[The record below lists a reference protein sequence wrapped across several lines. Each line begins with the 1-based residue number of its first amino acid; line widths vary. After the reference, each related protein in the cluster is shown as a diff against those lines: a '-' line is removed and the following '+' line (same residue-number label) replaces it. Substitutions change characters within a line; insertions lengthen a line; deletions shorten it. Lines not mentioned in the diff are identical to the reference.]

1 MKKQLLSLSLAA
13 LVLGVSSAASAQHC
27 TVQDGDSIWK
37 IAERYKIPFNELLRH
52 NLHFD
57 NPHLIYPLDKV
68 QLPTQPHHGTGTDTA
83 ESSKSDNIPQGEKQV
98 EQSAP
103 SEQAEK
109 VLQLVNAEREK
120 AGLKALKM
128 SEQLRS
134 IANLKSKDMAEKNYF
149 SHTSP
154 TYGTPFQML
163 QDFGVHYQAAGENIA
178 AGQQTPE
185 QVMESWMNSSGHRAN
200 ILNTNF
206 DTLGVGIYQ
215 GGSYGI
221 YWTQLFTGGG
231 E

>member
-1 MKKQLLSLSLAA
+1 MKKQLLTMSLAA
-13 LVLGVSSAASAQHC
+13 LVFSVSSAASAQHC

-52 NLHFD
+52 NLHFE
-57 NPHLIYPLDKV
+57 NPHLIFPLDKV

-83 ESSKSDNIPQGEKQV
+83 ESSKSDNIPHGEKQV

-200 ILNTNF
+200 ILNANF
-206 DTLGVGIYQ
+206 DTLGVGIYK